1 MSHSLSELLFLD
13 IETVCCEPS
22 YENLNER
29 MRKQWDRKSG
39 YINADM
45 IPAELFRSKGA
56 IYSEFGKI
64 VAISL
69 GRFYSVNNLQFGIK
83 IKSLFDH
90 NEKKLLEEFKS
101 IVEKYPSDRLTLV
114 AHNGKEF
121 DFPYICRRMLINEI
135 KIPDALNLS
144 GKKPWEVKHID
155 TMDFWKFGDRK
166 HYTSLELLAA
176 LFDIPGSKSDMDGSQ
191 VTEVYYRE
199 NSLGRIA
206 EYCSQDVF
214 VTASLFLKFNQMPLP
229 EPENVI
235 FS

>member
-1 MSHSLSELLFLD
+1 MSYSLSELLFLD

-22 YENLNER
+22 YEHLNER
-29 MRKQWDRKSG
+29 MRQQWDRKSG
-39 YINADM
+39 YISADTN
-45 IPAELFRSKGA
+45 PAELFRSKGA

-64 VAISL
+64 IAISL

-90 NEKKLLEEFKS
+90 NEKKLLEEFKF

-166 HYTSLELLAA
+166 HYTSLELLAT

-191 VTEVYYRE
+191 VSEVYYRE
-199 NSLGRIA
+199 NNLSRIA
-206 EYCSQDVF
+206 DYCSQDVF
-214 VTASLFLKFNQMPLP
+214 VTASLFLKFNQIPLP